1 LKILDKNSKNRV
13 AHFSRNGINVNTN
26 FQIRENMISLRIGAV
41 KNECVILLKNF
52 YWPILTKNQEKSK
65 DIGYRYRGFYTKQVG
80 SVFKNMRKRTDDQ
93 YKSIR

>member
-1 LKILDKNSKNRV
+1 
-13 AHFSRNGINVNTN
+13 
-26 FQIRENMISLRIGAV
+26 
-41 KNECVILLKNF
+41 VILLKNF
-52 YWPILTKNQEKSK
+52 YWPILTKNQEKLK